1 MYIPTFLKNIL
12 VIYDIS
18 THTHI
23 FNAYGSA
30 YSISIIVNIY
40 ENFTFMLCGTF
51 FSMWLGPKPKT
62 IRDFWKMIWQE
73 KVCDIV
79 CLTNLKEGTKVK
91 NIKTISE
98 SLTFNDDLIL
108 VSKIFY

>member
-1 MYIPTFLKNIL
+1 MR
-12 VIYDIS
+12 IS
-18 THTHI
+18 L
-23 FNAYGSA
+23 
-30 YSISIIVNIY
+30 
-40 ENFTFMLCGTF
+40 LCCVELF

-91 NIKTISE
+91 ISRQ
-98 SLTFNDDLIL
+98 FPK
-108 VSKIFY
+108 V